1 MNYKNFTYVILAGG
15 DSRRMKRNKAELMY
29 RGGSFLETLVD
40 KGSEAGFNR
49 ILVSGY
55 GISLPQIKPVPDLL
69 PHRGPLGGFHACFRE
84 SDRPYCLV
92 TSVDVPHI
100 SPNTFKALADYHVR
114 SGKQATLLSQNGQI
128 EPLIGVYNS
137 NLYPLIESIIHDH
150 SASVWRLLDLID
162 FAVLPYIGE
171 ISYRSINT
179 TEDYEALLQIESEPE
194 YDSKLPLIVA
204 VGGAKNSGKTTLIVK
219 LIPLIQKRGY
229 RVATIKH
236 HHSGEFEVDVPGKDT
251 YRQRKAGAYATA
263 MYSPSGFMVYKQQAD
278 TTPESLAAI
287 FPEVD
292 LILLEGFHLSSYRK
306 LEVIRSERGRD
317 SITNPENRLAI
328 ATDIPDLEHDDIKLP
343 LNDPELIAD
352 FLCAILVQ
360 NPRPIGSVHDR
371 LVGELKNG

>member
-1 MNYKNFTYVILAGG
+1 MNHEDFTYVILAGG
-15 DSRRMKRNKAELMY
+15 DSRRMKQNKAELMY
-29 RGGSFLETLVD
+29 RGRSFLETLGD
-40 KGSEAGFNR
+40 KGVEAGFNH

-55 GISLPQIKPVPDLL
+55 GVSLPWATSVPDLL
-69 PHRGPLGGFHACFRE
+69 THRGPLGGFHACFKE
-84 SDRPYCLV
+84 SSRPYCLV

-100 SPNTFKALADYHVR
+100 SPNTFKALADYHAR
-114 SGKQATLLSQNGQI
+114 SGKQATLLSQDGQI

-137 NLYPLIESIIHDH
+137 DLYPLIESIIHDH
-150 SASVWRLLDLID
+150 SASVWKLLDLID
-162 FAVLPYIGE
+162 YAVLPYIGE

-179 TEDYEALLQIESEPE
+179 SEDYDALLQIESGPE
-194 YDSKLPLIVA
+194 NDSKRPLIVA
-204 VGGAKNSGKTTLIVK
+204 IGGAKNSGKTTLIVK

-278 TTPESLAAI
+278 ATPESLAAI

-306 LEVIRSERGRD
+306 LEVIRGERSRG

-328 ATDIPDLEHDDIKLP
+328 ATDIPDLEYDDIKLS
-343 LNDPELIAD
+343 LNDPDLIAD
-352 FLCAILVQ
+352 FLCAILIQEPGPV
-360 NPRPIGSVHDR
+360 GSVHDQ
-371 LVGELKNG
+371 LVSELKNG